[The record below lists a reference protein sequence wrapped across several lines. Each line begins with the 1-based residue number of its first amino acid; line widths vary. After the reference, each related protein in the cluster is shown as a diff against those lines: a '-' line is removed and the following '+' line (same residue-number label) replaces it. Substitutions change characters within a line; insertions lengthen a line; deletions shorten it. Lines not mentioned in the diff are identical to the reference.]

1 VSGSVTSRPRGW
13 HHGNYGRTLAVRG
26 STAFVLHQLGREV
39 GFRVAK
45 VLIVDSKLKVITVS
59 SSGRVLQ
66 AGCPLGAS
74 VALRKPIDVT
84 ELVAAVRRTVQ
95 EQASA

>member
-1 VSGSVTSRPRGW
+1 
-13 HHGNYGRTLAVRG
+13 
-26 STAFVLHQLGREV
+26 
-39 GFRVAK
+39 VAK

-84 ELVAAVRRTVQ
+84 ELVAAVRWTVQ
-95 EQASA
+95 EQASAPGHRNMTICLVGCCSRKTLEPFGSGQTEGGRT

>member
-1 VSGSVTSRPRGW
+1 MVTTGAPWPCAAHWHVSCTR
-13 HHGNYGRTLAVRG
+13 
-26 STAFVLHQLGREV
+26 LGREV

-84 ELVAAVRRTVQ
+84 ELVAAVRWTVQ

>member
-1 VSGSVTSRPRGW
+1 MVTTGAPWPCAAQWHVSCTR
-13 HHGNYGRTLAVRG
+13 
-26 STAFVLHQLGREV
+26 LGREV

-84 ELVAAVRRTVQ
+84 ELVAAVRWTVQ